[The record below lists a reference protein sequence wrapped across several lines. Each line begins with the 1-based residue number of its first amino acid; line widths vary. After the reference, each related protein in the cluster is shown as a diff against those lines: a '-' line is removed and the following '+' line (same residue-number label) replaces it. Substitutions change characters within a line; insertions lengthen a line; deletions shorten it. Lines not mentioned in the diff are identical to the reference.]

1 MPKNYQIVVNVFQA
15 AILCLFNEHDQ
26 LTVQELKDRCQLS
39 DTDLNEGLLKLC
51 NPKSKM
57 LLKENQKVPKFTP
70 EEKIRVNDKFESN
83 NLRVNMVPQPSS
95 AKMATEGAGGAMK
108 VADVDAEVIKERG
121 MIIDAT
127 CVRIMKSRKVENH
140 NDLVQSI
147 IH

>member
-1 MPKNYQIVVNVFQA
+1 VVVNVFQA
-15 AILCLFNEHDQ
+15 AILCLFNEHEA
-26 LTVQELKDRCQLS
+26 LSFQELKDRCQLS
-39 DTDLNEGLLKLC
+39 EGDLIQALMKLC

-57 LLKENQKVPKFTP
+57 LLKEDQKKPKFAP

-83 NLRVNMVPQPSS
+83 NLRVNMVPQPTT
-95 AKMATEGAGGAMK
+95 AQMANTGAGGSMK

-140 NDLVQSI
+140 IDLVTAI

>member
-1 MPKNYQIVVNVFQA
+1 MNVFQA
-15 AILCLFNEHDQ
+15 SILCLFNEHNE
-26 LTVQELKDRCQLS
+26 LTVQELKDRCQL
-39 DTDLNEGLLKLC
+39 TDEDINEALLKLC

-57 LLKENQKVPKFTP
+57 LLKEDQKRPKFAP
-70 EEKIRVNDKFESN
+70 NEKLRVNEKFESN
-83 NLRVNMVPQPSS
+83 NLRVNMVPVPST

-108 VADVDAEVIKERG
+108 VQDVDAEVIKERG

-140 NDLVQSI
+140 NDLVSAI

>member
-1 MPKNYQIVVNVFQA
+1 MPKNYQVLVNVFQA

-26 LTVQELKDRCQLS
+26 LTYQELKDRCQLG
-39 DTDLNEGLLKLC
+39 DQDLKEGLLKLC
-51 NPKSKM
+51 NPKAKM
-57 LLKENQKVPKFTP
+57 LLKEDQKKPAFRAD
-70 EEKIRVNDKFESN
+70 EKIVVNEKFESN
-83 NLRVNMVPQPSS
+83 NIRVNMVPMPST

-108 VADVDAEVIKERG
+108 VQDVDAEVIKERG

-140 NDLVQSI
+140 NDLVQAI